1 MNMTVYLPDD
11 LAQEVRDANL
21 PVSNICQTALR
32 RELHGTGNPLER
44 IAVNVTRI
52 CEALGIEAVDEP
64 STTQDEVEVGTEVL
78 NGVAGRR
85 QLLTYREFSDRL
97 RDRGILLHWR
107 SPRMAQVLLEIS
119 ERSVARGRGLLS
131 ALVVGSAAGLP
142 GEGFFDL
149 AARHGRV
156 GDRRA
161 IWERERDRLFAEAQ
175 SNPEAGSTP
184 AP

>member
-21 PVSNICQTALR
+21 PVSNICQMALR
-32 RELHGTGNPLER
+32 RELHGAGDPLER
-44 IAVNVTRI
+44 IAANVTRI
-52 CEALGIEAVDEP
+52 CEALGIEVVDEP

-107 SPRMAQVLLEIS
+107 SPRMAQLLIEIS

-131 ALVVGSAAGLP
+131 ALVVGSATGLP
-142 GEGFFDL
+142 GEGFFAL
-149 AARHGRV
+149 AARQGRV
-156 GDRRA
+156 GDHRT
-161 IWERERDRLFAEAQ
+161 IWAHERDRLFEEAR

-184 AP
+184 TQ